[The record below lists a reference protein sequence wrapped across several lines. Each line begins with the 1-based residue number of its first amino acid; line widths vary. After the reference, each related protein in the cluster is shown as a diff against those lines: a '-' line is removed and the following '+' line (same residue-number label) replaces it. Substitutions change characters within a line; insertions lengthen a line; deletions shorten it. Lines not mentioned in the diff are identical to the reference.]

1 MNLKR
6 FMADDVR
13 AAMAMVR
20 EDLGPDAVILSN
32 RKVPGGIEI
41 VAAMDYDES
50 LVSRPAS
57 QAPVEPAAPA
67 PAQRPVVVDSD
78 PEPRAAPVIKPAD
91 QPVDGSGNELES
103 LADQWDEAG
112 DLDQLARQLSEPAP
126 RIDFTP
132 DPAMQEM
139 RNEVAEMRKMLE
151 LQLASLS
158 WNEHARNEPAR
169 AMILRELTALDL
181 CPELASSLV
190 KELPEAND
198 TQSAMKATL
207 GLLAGKIP
215 VTESDLLE
223 EGGVVAVVGPTGVGK
238 TTSVVKI
245 AARFALRHGPDSVGL
260 ISTDNYRIGARE
272 QLLTFARILGVP
284 MHTARNAEELQEGLD
299 RLAQRKLVLIDT
311 AGMSQRDVRLAA
323 QFQTLQSCGAN
334 VKTLLAVSAA
344 SEIGALREIIQA
356 FSGASP
362 MGCVLTKLD
371 EAASIGAALSALIE
385 KELPLVFLADGQRI
399 PEDFH
404 LAAKRRVWLVREALR
419 LKERTGKK
427 VTEQTMAEKYGTA
440 VING

>member
-6 FMADDVR
+6 FMAEDVR

-57 QAPVEPAAPA
+57 PAREFAEPVPVPAASTQGSRPAELVFEAEPA
-67 PAQRPVVVDSD
+67 VDALH
-78 PEPRAAPVIKPAD
+78 ET
-91 QPVDGSGNELES
+91 GSETH
-103 LADQWDEAG
+103 DWDEIG
-112 DLDQLARQLSEPAP
+112 DLEQVARQLREPAP
-126 RIDFTP
+126 RMDWP
-132 DPAMQEM
+132 ADPAMQEM
-139 RNEVAEMRKMLE
+139 RNEVAEMRKLLE

-158 WNEHARNEPAR
+158 WNEHARNEPGR

-181 CPELASSLV
+181 CPELARSLV
-190 KELPEAND
+190 KDLPKVKD
-198 TQSAMKATL
+198 MRSAMKAAL

-215 VTESDLLE
+215 VAESELME

-299 RLAQRKLVLIDT
+299 RLSQRKLVLIDT

-356 FSGASP
+356 FSAAAP
-362 MGCVLTKLD
+362 VGCVLTKMD

-385 KELPLVFLADGQRI
+385 SELPLMFLADGQRI